1 MRSDLCRGQDLRGLF
16 EMSAFIYS
24 VVALLVFFSAGAFL
38 LWMSPDDWERA
49 DATGNRI
56 SIDDEFDEF

>member
-1 MRSDLCRGQDLRGLF
+1 
-16 EMSAFIYS
+16 MSAFIYS